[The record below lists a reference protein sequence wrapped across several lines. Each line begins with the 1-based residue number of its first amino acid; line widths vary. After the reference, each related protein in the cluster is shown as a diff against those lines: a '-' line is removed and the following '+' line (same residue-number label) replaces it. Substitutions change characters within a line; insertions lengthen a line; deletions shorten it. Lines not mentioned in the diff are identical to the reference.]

1 MTIAVVIRDLLLFSR
16 IEGAASAAG
25 ASLTRVDTPDDLPRA
40 EGVDLVLVDWT
51 VREPSWSDQLR
62 AWRSGAPSDR
72 PRIITFGPHT
82 DLQAHADARDAGL
95 GPMWARS
102 RLISRLPA
110 LVRGE

>member
-1 MTIAVVIRDLLLFSR
+1 MRDLLLFSR
-16 IEGAASAAG
+16 VEGAASVAG
-25 ASLTRVDTPDDLPRA
+25 ASLARVDSPVDLPRA
-40 EGVDLVLVDWT
+40 DEVDLVLVDWT
-51 VREPSWSDQLR
+51 ARSPAWSDQLN
-62 AWRSGAPSDR
+62 AWRGGASNDGPK
-72 PRIITFGPHT
+72 IITFGPHT